1 VSERTRNILIVLGVV
16 AIMIAS
22 RFILALPELPEISLA
37 PEVLVRIGGVFPFT
51 NSLLLTIIVDL
62 LLITLS
68 VVGMRRKALVPR
80 GLQNVLE
87 VVVDMMYNLGV
98 SIDRRNI
105 RRFFPIVATIFLFVF
120 FSNFLALL
128 PGVGS
133 IGVCRTHEA
142 AAVNPAQEETVPE
155 EPVVEE
161 GAQPE
166 QQASANPCG
175 TDAEGHELVLV
186 PLLRSPSADLN
197 MPLALALIVFVATQY
212 FGFQALGLNY
222 LNKFF
227 TFSGGIMAFFVGILE
242 FISEFV
248 RIIAFTFR
256 LFGNIFAGEVVL
268 LVMAF
273 LAPWLLPLPFYG
285 FEVFVAFIQ
294 AFIFAVLALVFMSLA
309 THAHEEAGHPPI
321 PADSRELATE
331 AGE

>member
-1 VSERTRNILIVLGVV
+1 MSRRTRNILIVLGVV
-16 AIMIAS
+16 ALMIAS
-22 RFILALPELPEISLA
+22 RFILPLPELPAISLA
-37 PEVLVRIGGVFPFT
+37 PEAIGRPFGIPFT
-51 NSLLLTIIVDL
+51 NSLLMTIIVDL
-62 LLITLS
+62 VLITLS
-68 VVGMRRKALVPR
+68 VVGMRHMAIVPR

-87 VVVDMMYNLGV
+87 VVVDIMYNFGV
-98 SIDRRNI
+98 SIDARNI

-142 AAVNPAQEETVPE
+142 AAVNPVQEETAPE
-155 EPVVEE
+155 EPAVEE
-161 GAQPE
+161 GAAAE
-166 QQASANPCG
+166 GDPCG
-175 TDAEGHELVLV
+175 RDAEGHQLVLV
-186 PLLRSPSADLN
+186 PLVRSPSADLN
-197 MPLALALIVFVATQY
+197 MPLALALIVFVATEY
-212 FGFQALGLNY
+212 FGFQALGISY
-222 LNKFF
+222 LSKFF
-227 TFSGGIMAFFVGILE
+227 NFSGGIMAFFVGILE

-285 FEVFVAFIQ
+285 FELFVAFIQ
-294 AFIFAVLALVFMSLA
+294 AFIFGVLALVFMSLA
-309 THAHEEAGHPPI
+309 TEAHEEPGHPPI